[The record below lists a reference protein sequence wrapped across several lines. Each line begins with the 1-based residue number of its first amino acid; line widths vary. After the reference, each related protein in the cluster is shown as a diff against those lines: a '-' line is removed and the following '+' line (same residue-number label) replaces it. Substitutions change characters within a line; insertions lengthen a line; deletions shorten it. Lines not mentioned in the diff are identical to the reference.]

1 MYSYDAY
8 MLFLLLLAD
17 TNGMTA
23 ASVCIVCFQKQNS
36 YGKFIVI
43 AYNYIYALPDK
54 KSTSFCAFL
63 HKCFQV
69 SIRIVWM

>member
-17 TNGMTA
+17 TKGKTA
-23 ASVCIVCFQKQNS
+23 TSVQNS

-43 AYNYIYALPDK
+43 AYNYIHALPEK
-54 KSTSFCAFL
+54 KAHHFVLFFISAF
-63 HKCFQV
+63 
-69 SIRIVWM
+69 R

>member
-36 YGKFIVI
+36 YGKFIVN
-43 AYNYIYALPDK
+43 AYNYIYALPEK
-54 KSTSFCAFL
+54 KAHHFVLFFISAF
-63 HKCFQV
+63 
-69 SIRIVWM
+69 R

>member
-17 TNGMTA
+17 TKGITA
-23 ASVCIVCFQKQNS
+23 TSVQNS
-36 YGKFIVI
+36 YGKFIII
-43 AYNYIYALPDK
+43 AYNYIHALPDK